1 MSDPEDGYTTA
12 SSTSSD
18 GLIEQE
24 EEETQFDG
32 FDAPEPVPAAP
43 PKKKTKKQKKK
54 KKKKSKKEKKASAAP
69 PIEDQPR
76 LSNGL
81 RGRPEEGVRFA
92 VHCSKEK
99 HVAGSVSTKI
109 RSTRKDVS
117 TLRNGY
123 WVTIRDGT
131 AEGEHIIEVRTRVHA
146 ESFFEDACPCP
157 DEIPVN
163 LCLHLIC
170 SAAGI
175 GDSPESVVAD
185 CLCAALCSG
194 NDDDSAPSA
203 GAVSVDGFTTWVI
216 STKDISWIETGE
228 EKITASL
235 QSRKGPC
242 SCFAACFTNSGGN
255 DDDDDDESSCCKCC
269 EYEFNDVTKS
279 LKSKSMTIHTNV
291 GTSIPINWDAQNT
304 AIASEKLDCCNPSI
318 QRKSTEEIDYDDDGT
333 VITTVRT
340 SEHREPP
347 TFPGLGACCYRKR
360 KEKRYTTV
368 HKYLMDDAYKD
379 KCETKGEDLTSLA
392 KMLMNLMVEDT

>member
-1 MSDPEDGYTTA
+1 M
-12 SSTSSD
+12 
-18 GLIEQE
+18 
-24 EEETQFDG
+24 
-32 FDAPEPVPAAP
+32 
-43 PKKKTKKQKKK
+43 
-54 KKKKSKKEKKASAAP
+54 
-69 PIEDQPR
+69 
-76 LSNGL
+76 
-81 RGRPEEGVRFA
+81 
-92 VHCSKEK
+92 
-99 HVAGSVSTKI
+99 
-109 RSTRKDVS
+109 
-117 TLRNGY
+117 
-123 WVTIRDGT
+123 TIRDGT

-194 NDDDSAPSA
+194 DDDDSAPSA

-318 QRKSTEEIDYDDDGT
+318 QRKSTEEIDYGKFNDND
-333 VITTVRT
+333 
-340 SEHREPP
+340 S
-347 TFPGLGACCYRKR
+347 FPIFMSFRPLSPA
-360 KEKRYTTV
+360 
-368 HKYLMDDAYKD
+368 D
-379 KCETKGEDLTSLA
+379 SLA
-392 KMLMNLMVEDT
+392 CRFHQPSTLICIYILIQTLRHPLSPISYP